1 MALVIL
7 GGLISSTALNLLLM
21 PALYLRFARGSQI
34 PPQPEA
40 PAATVTA

>member
-21 PALYLRFARGSQI
+21 PTLYARFARPGESV
-34 PPQPEA
+34 EA
-40 PAATVTA
+40 PAASTVARA